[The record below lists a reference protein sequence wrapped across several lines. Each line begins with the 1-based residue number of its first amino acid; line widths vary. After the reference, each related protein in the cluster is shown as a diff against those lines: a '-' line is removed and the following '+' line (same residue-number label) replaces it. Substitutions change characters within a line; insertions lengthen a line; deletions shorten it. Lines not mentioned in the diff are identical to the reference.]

1 MHGRL
6 RKGHQGKSIDRH
18 HTPCSLFRRMRRP
31 SDRLPR
37 LDGRRGCPARHPA
50 INASR
55 RPHAAS
61 LLGTVGLPALLSSPA
76 LQLGFFVYSSA
87 DELSPELKRGA
98 SKRSGAGAHTFPWD
112 RPISFDRVGQHNPPI
127 RRISHR
133 PLRIRSTPTGTDGRS
148 RWQHFIQPVA
158 YRNAPAA
165 PVVLLLLL
173 QLLKRA
179 GGGRGG
185 D

>member
-1 MHGRL
+1 MGGYA
-6 RKGHQGKSIDRH
+6 KA
-18 HTPCSLFRRMRRP
+18 
-31 SDRLPR
+31 
-37 LDGRRGCPARHPA
+37 ARA
-50 INASR
+50 NRSTATT
-55 RPHAAS
+55 PHAAFS
-61 LLGTVGLPALLSSPA
+61 DECAAVRSIASTRRPKGLPHAPPRNQCIAAAPGSQPPRHRRLPALLSSSA
-76 LQLGFFVYSSA
+76 LQLLLYSSA

-127 RRISHR
+127 RRISHS
-133 PLRIRSTPTGTDGRS
+133 PSGIVPHHTGTDGRS

-158 YRNAPAA
+158 YCNAPAA